1 MTANILTLTQQT
13 SHNQLSVSSI
23 HLQDSKLDNL
33 LACRKYLHG
42 LYLQASV
49 ESGAPAPVV
58 VRKDKPPDY
67 NSVLKMKELEEE
79 ELPSYTQATQA
90 THLP

>member
-1 MTANILTLTQQT
+1 M
-13 SHNQLSVSSI
+13 
-23 HLQDSKLDNL
+23 
-33 LACRKYLHG
+33 
-42 LYLQASV
+42 

-90 THLP
+90 NHLP

>member
-1 MTANILTLTQQT
+1 MLK
-13 SHNQLSVSSI
+13 V
-23 HLQDSKLDNL
+23 
-33 LACRKYLHG
+33 RKYSRG
-42 LYLQASV
+42 LYFQASV
-49 ESGAPAPVV
+49 ESGAPAPAV

-90 THLP
+90 NHLP

>member
-1 MTANILTLTQQT
+1 MCCKKSAQ
-13 SHNQLSVSSI
+13 
-23 HLQDSKLDNL
+23 
-33 LACRKYLHG
+33 G

-90 THLP
+90 NHLP

>member
-1 MTANILTLTQQT
+1 M
-13 SHNQLSVSSI
+13 
-23 HLQDSKLDNL
+23 
-33 LACRKYLHG
+33 
-42 LYLQASV
+42 QASV